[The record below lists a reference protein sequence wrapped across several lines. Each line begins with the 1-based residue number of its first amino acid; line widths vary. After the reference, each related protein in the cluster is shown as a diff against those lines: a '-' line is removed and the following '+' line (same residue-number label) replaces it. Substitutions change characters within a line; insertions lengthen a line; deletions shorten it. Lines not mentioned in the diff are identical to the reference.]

1 MKKRNDKKKRRVR
14 VIRTV
19 LLLFCLLIGASFGYP
34 VQAGQEQREQ
44 QEEETRQKLMEDME
58 LGQMQDAVN
67 QILKEDSFSIEE
79 VLSRIL
85 NGESLFQKETMS
97 KWFKNI
103 VKAQL
108 QREQKAMFQVV
119 LLVLLAAVFS
129 NFTAVF
135 GDGKTG
141 ETSFY
146 ITYMLL
152 LAVLIKSFGSMGVE
166 LKELLENFILFLK
179 ALMPSY
185 FLAVTASSGSATA
198 MIFYEAVL
206 FLIYVIQ
213 VVFLKAVIPAIYIWA
228 LVALVNYLH
237 SEDFL
242 SKMAELLQ
250 TLIEWSLKSSTA
262 VVIGMQLIQNMIGP
276 AMDSLKR
283 DIIGKTAAS
292 IPGIG
297 NAINGVTEVALGTAV
312 IIRNGIGVVGIIV
325 LVCIGIR
332 PVIRLA
338 LLAFL
343 YKLLAAVV
351 QPVSDKRMT
360 GALSTIGNGYVLF
373 LKVLLCMELLIF
385 ITIAILSISF
395 IGK

>member
-1 MKKRNDKKKRRVR
+1 MKRR
-14 VIRTV
+14 IRFILAV
-19 LLLFCLLIGASFGYP
+19 FLICLEFGATF
-34 VQAGQEQREQ
+34 VQAGQKQREQ

-79 VLSRIL
+79 IL
-85 NGESLFQKETMS
+85 NQILKGESLFQKETMS

-152 LAVLIKSFGSMGVE
+152 LALLIKSFGSMGVE

-213 VVFLKAVIPAIYIWA
+213 VVFLKGIVPAIYVLA
-228 LVALVNYLH
+228 LVELVNYLH

-250 TLIEWSLKSSTA
+250 TLIEWSLKSCMA
-262 VVIGMQLIQNMIGP
+262 VVLGMQLIQNMIGP

-312 IIRNGIGVVGIIV
+312 IIRNGIGVVGIII

-385 ITIAILSISF
+385 ITIAILNISF

>member
-1 MKKRNDKKKRRVR
+1 MKRRK
-14 VIRTV
+14 IRFILAV
-19 LLLFCLLIGASFGYP
+19 FLLCLEFGATF
-34 VQAGQEQREQ
+34 VQAGQKQREQ

-79 VLSRIL
+79 IL
-85 NGESLFQKETMS
+85 NQILKGESLFQKETMS

-152 LAVLIKSFGSMGVE
+152 LALLIKSFGSMGVE

-213 VVFLKAVIPAIYIWA
+213 VVFLKGIVPAIYVLA
-228 LVALVNYLH
+228 LVELVNYLH

-250 TLIEWSLKSSTA
+250 TLIEWSLKSCMA
-262 VVIGMQLIQNMIGP
+262 VVLGMQLIQNMIGP

-312 IIRNGIGVVGIIV
+312 IIRNGIGVVGIII

-373 LKVLLCMELLIF
+373 LKLLLCMELLIF

>member
-1 MKKRNDKKKRRVR
+1 MKRRK
-14 VIRTV
+14 I
-19 LLLFCLLIGASFGYP
+19 LFILAVFLICLEFGATF
-34 VQAGQEQREQ
+34 VQAGQKQREQ

-79 VLSRIL
+79 IL
-85 NGESLFQKETMS
+85 NQILKGESLFQKETMS

-152 LAVLIKSFGSMGVE
+152 LALLIKSFGSMGVE

-213 VVFLKAVIPAIYIWA
+213 VVFLKGIVPAIYVLA
-228 LVALVNYLH
+228 LVELVNYLH

-250 TLIEWSLKSSTA
+250 TLIEWSLKSCMA
-262 VVIGMQLIQNMIGP
+262 VVLGMQLIQNMIGP

-312 IIRNGIGVVGIIV
+312 IIRNGIGVVGIII

>member
-1 MKKRNDKKKRRVR
+1 MKRRK
-14 VIRTV
+14 IRFILAV
-19 LLLFCLLIGASFGYP
+19 FLICLEFGATF
-34 VQAGQEQREQ
+34 VQAGQKQREQ

-79 VLSRIL
+79 IL
-85 NGESLFQKETMS
+85 NQILKGESLFQKETMS

-152 LAVLIKSFGSMGVE
+152 LALLIKSFGSMGVE

-206 FLIYVIQ
+206 LLIYVIQ
-213 VVFLKAVIPAIYIWA
+213 VVFLKGIVPAIYVLA
-228 LVALVNYLH
+228 LVELVNYLH

-250 TLIEWSLKSSTA
+250 TLIEWSLKSCMA
-262 VVIGMQLIQNMIGP
+262 VVLGMQLIQNMIGP

-312 IIRNGIGVVGIIV
+312 IILNGIGVVGIII

>member
-1 MKKRNDKKKRRVR
+1 MKRRK
-14 VIRTV
+14 IRFILAV
-19 LLLFCLLIGASFGYP
+19 FLICLEFGATF
-34 VQAGQEQREQ
+34 VQAGQKQREQ

-79 VLSRIL
+79 IL
-85 NGESLFQKETMS
+85 NQILKGESLFQKETMS

-152 LAVLIKSFGSMGVE
+152 LALLIKSFGSMGVE

-213 VVFLKAVIPAIYIWA
+213 VVFLKGIVPAIYVLA
-228 LVALVNYLH
+228 LVELVNYLH

-242 SKMAELLQ
+242 SKMAGLLQ
-250 TLIEWSLKSSTA
+250 TLIEWSLKSCMA
-262 VVIGMQLIQNMIGP
+262 VVLGMQLIQNMIGP

-312 IIRNGIGVVGIIV
+312 IIRNGIGVVGIII

>member
-1 MKKRNDKKKRRVR
+1 MKRRK
-14 VIRTV
+14 IRFILAV
-19 LLLFCLLIGASFGYP
+19 FLLCLEFGATF
-34 VQAGQEQREQ
+34 VQAGQKQREQ

-79 VLSRIL
+79 IL
-85 NGESLFQKETMS
+85 NQILKGESLFQKETMS

-152 LAVLIKSFGSMGVE
+152 LALLIKSFGSMGVE
-166 LKELLENFILFLK
+166 LKELLENFIFIFK

-185 FLAVTASSGSATA
+185 FLAITASSGSATA

-213 VVFLKAVIPAIYIWA
+213 VVFLKGIVPAIYVLA
-228 LVALVNYLH
+228 LVELVNYLH

-250 TLIEWSLKSSTA
+250 TLIEWSLKSCMA
-262 VVIGMQLIQNMIGP
+262 VVLGMQLIQNMIGP

-312 IIRNGIGVVGIIV
+312 IIRNGIGVVGIII

-360 GALSTIGNGYVLF
+360 EHLAQLVRLCFIFKATALYGTFDFYHDCNSKYFIYRKIG
-373 LKVLLCMELLIF
+373 
-385 ITIAILSISF
+385 
-395 IGK
+395 

>member
-1 MKKRNDKKKRRVR
+1 MKRKNFQFILV
-14 VIRTV
+14 VFLI
-19 LLLFCLLIGASFGYP
+19 CLEFGATF
-34 VQAGQEQREQ
+34 VQAGQKQREQ

-79 VLSRIL
+79 IL
-85 NGESLFQKETMS
+85 NQILKGESLFQKETMS

-152 LAVLIKSFGSMGVE
+152 LALLIKSFGSMGVE

-213 VVFLKAVIPAIYIWA
+213 VVFLKGIVPAIYVLA
-228 LVALVNYLH
+228 LVELVNYLH

-250 TLIEWSLKSSTA
+250 TLIEWSLKSCMA
-262 VVIGMQLIQNMIGP
+262 VVLGMQLIQNMIGP

-312 IIRNGIGVVGIIV
+312 IIRNGIGVVGIII

>member
-1 MKKRNDKKKRRVR
+1 MKRRK
-14 VIRTV
+14 IRFILAV
-19 LLLFCLLIGASFGYP
+19 FLICLEFGATF
-34 VQAGQEQREQ
+34 VQAGQKQREQ

-79 VLSRIL
+79 IL
-85 NGESLFQKETMS
+85 NQILKGESLFQKETMS

-119 LLVLLAAVFS
+119 LLVLLVPVFS

-135 GDGKTG
+135 GDGKIG

-152 LAVLIKSFGSMGVE
+152 LALLIKSFGSMGVE

-213 VVFLKAVIPAIYIWA
+213 VVFLKGIVPAIYVLA
-228 LVALVNYLH
+228 LVELVNYLH

-250 TLIEWSLKSSTA
+250 TLIEWSLKSCMA
-262 VVIGMQLIQNMIGP
+262 VVLGMQLIQNMIGP

-283 DIIGKTAAS
+283 DIIGKTAPS

-312 IIRNGIGVVGIIV
+312 IIRNGIGVVGIII

-338 LLAFL
+338 PLAFL
-343 YKLLAAVV
+343 YKLLALVV

>member
-1 MKKRNDKKKRRVR
+1 MKRRK
-14 VIRTV
+14 IRFILAV
-19 LLLFCLLIGASFGYP
+19 FLICLEFGATF
-34 VQAGQEQREQ
+34 VQAGQKQREQ

-79 VLSRIL
+79 IL
-85 NGESLFQKETMS
+85 NQILKGESLFQKETMS
-97 KWFKNI
+97 KWFQNI

-135 GDGKTG
+135 GDGKIG

-152 LAVLIKSFGSMGVE
+152 LALLIKSFGSMGVE

-213 VVFLKAVIPAIYIWA
+213 VVFLKGIVPAIYVLA
-228 LVALVNYLH
+228 LVELVNYLH

-250 TLIEWSLKSSTA
+250 TLIEWSLKSCMA
-262 VVIGMQLIQNMIGP
+262 VVLGMQLIQNMIGP

-312 IIRNGIGVVGIIV
+312 IIRNGIGVVGIII

>member
-1 MKKRNDKKKRRVR
+1 MKRRK
-14 VIRTV
+14 IRFILAV
-19 LLLFCLLIGASFGYP
+19 FLICLEFGATF
-34 VQAGQEQREQ
+34 VQAGQKQREQ

-79 VLSRIL
+79 IL
-85 NGESLFQKETMS
+85 NQILKGESLFQKETMS

-213 VVFLKAVIPAIYIWA
+213 VVFLKGMIPAIYVLA
-228 LVALVNYLH
+228 LVELVNYLH

-250 TLIEWSLKSSTA
+250 TLIEWTLKSCMA
-262 VVIGMQLIQNMIGP
+262 VVLGMQLIQNMIGP

-312 IIRNGIGVVGIIV
+312 IIRNGIGVVGIII

-343 YKLLAAVV
+343 YKLLAAVT

-373 LKVLLCMELLIF
+373 LKILLCMELLIF

>member
-1 MKKRNDKKKRRVR
+1 MKRR
-14 VIRTV
+14 IRFILAV
-19 LLLFCLLIGASFGYP
+19 FLICLEFGATF
-34 VQAGQEQREQ
+34 VQAGQKQREQ

-79 VLSRIL
+79 IL
-85 NGESLFQKETMS
+85 NQILKGESLFQKETMS

-152 LAVLIKSFGSMGVE
+152 LALLIKSFGSMGVE

-213 VVFLKAVIPAIYIWA
+213 VVFLKGIVPAIYVLA
-228 LVALVNYLH
+228 LVELVNYLH

-250 TLIEWSLKSSTA
+250 TLIEWSLKSCMA
-262 VVIGMQLIQNMIGP
+262 VVLGMQLIQNMIGP

-312 IIRNGIGVVGIIV
+312 IIRNGIGVVGIII

-343 YKLLAAVV
+343 YKMLAAVV

>member
-1 MKKRNDKKKRRVR
+1 MKRKNFQFILV
-14 VIRTV
+14 VFLI
-19 LLLFCLLIGASFGYP
+19 CLEFGATF
-34 VQAGQEQREQ
+34 VQAGQKQREQ

-79 VLSRIL
+79 IL
-85 NGESLFQKETMS
+85 NQILKGESLFQKETMS

-152 LAVLIKSFGSMGVE
+152 LAVLIKPFGSMGVE

-213 VVFLKAVIPAIYIWA
+213 VVFLKGMIPAIYVLA
-228 LVALVNYLH
+228 LVELVNYLH

-250 TLIEWSLKSSTA
+250 TLIEWTLKSCMA
-262 VVIGMQLIQNMIGP
+262 VVLGMQLIQNMIGP

-312 IIRNGIGVVGIIV
+312 IIRNGIGVVGIII

-373 LKVLLCMELLIF
+373 LKILLCMELLIF

>member
-1 MKKRNDKKKRRVR
+1 MKRNNNKKKRRVK
-14 VIRTV
+14 VILTV
-19 LLLFCLLIGASFGYP
+19 LLLCLLIGAGFGYS

-79 VLSRIL
+79 IL
-85 NGESLFQKETMS
+85 NQILKGKSLFQKETMS

-152 LAVLIKSFGSMGVE
+152 LALLIKSFGSMGVE

-185 FLAVTASSGSATA
+185 FLAVTASTGSATA

-213 VVFLKAVIPAIYIWA
+213 VVFLKGIVPAIYILA
-228 LVALVNYLH
+228 LVELVNYLH

-242 SKMAELLQ
+242 SKMVELLQ
-250 TLIEWSLKSSTA
+250 SLIEWTLKSCMA

>member
-1 MKKRNDKKKRRVR
+1 MKRKNFRFILAVFL
-14 VIRTV
+14 I
-19 LLLFCLLIGASFGYP
+19 CLEFGAIF
-34 VQAGQEQREQ
+34 VQAGQKQREQ
-44 QEEETRQKLMEDME
+44 QEEETRQRLMEDME

-79 VLSRIL
+79 IL
-85 NGESLFQKETMS
+85 NQILKGESLFQKETMS

-213 VVFLKAVIPAIYIWA
+213 VVFLKGMIPAIYVLA
-228 LVALVNYLH
+228 LVELVNYLH

-250 TLIEWSLKSSTA
+250 TLIEWTLKSCMA
-262 VVIGMQLIQNMIGP
+262 VVLGMQLIQNMIGP

-312 IIRNGIGVVGIIV
+312 IIRNGIGVVGIII

-343 YKLLAAVV
+343 YKLLAAVT

-373 LKVLLCMELLIF
+373 LKILLCMELLIF

>member
-1 MKKRNDKKKRRVR
+1 MKRR
-14 VIRTV
+14 IRFILAV
-19 LLLFCLLIGASFGYP
+19 FLICLEFGATF
-34 VQAGQEQREQ
+34 VQAGQKQREQ

-67 QILKEDSFSIEE
+67 QILKEDSLSIEE
-79 VLSRIL
+79 IL
-85 NGESLFQKETMS
+85 NQILKGESLFQKETMS

-152 LAVLIKSFGSMGVE
+152 LALLIKSFGSMGVE

-213 VVFLKAVIPAIYIWA
+213 VVFLKGIVPAIYVLA
-228 LVALVNYLH
+228 LVELVNYLH

-250 TLIEWSLKSSTA
+250 TLIEWSLKSCMA
-262 VVIGMQLIQNMIGP
+262 VVLGMQLIQNMIGP

-312 IIRNGIGVVGIIV
+312 IIRNGIGVVGIII

>member
-1 MKKRNDKKKRRVR
+1 MKRKNFRFILV
-14 VIRTV
+14 VFLI
-19 LLLFCLLIGASFGYP
+19 CLEFGATF
-34 VQAGQEQREQ
+34 VQAGQKQREQ

-79 VLSRIL
+79 IL
-85 NGESLFQKETMS
+85 NQILKGESLFQKETMS

-213 VVFLKAVIPAIYIWA
+213 VVFLKGMIPAIYVLA
-228 LVALVNYLH
+228 LVELVNYLH

-250 TLIEWSLKSSTA
+250 TLIEWTLKSCMA
-262 VVIGMQLIQNMIGP
+262 VVLGMQLIQNMIGP

-312 IIRNGIGVVGIIV
+312 IIRNGIGVVGMII

-343 YKLLAAVV
+343 YKLLAAVT

-373 LKVLLCMELLIF
+373 LKILLCMELLIF

>member
-1 MKKRNDKKKRRVR
+1 MKRKNFRFILV
-14 VIRTV
+14 VFLI
-19 LLLFCLLIGASFGYP
+19 CLEFGATF
-34 VQAGQEQREQ
+34 VQAGQKQREQ

-79 VLSRIL
+79 IL
-85 NGESLFQKETMS
+85 NQILKGESLFQKETMS

-213 VVFLKAVIPAIYIWA
+213 VVFLKGMIPAIYVLA
-228 LVALVNYLH
+228 LVELVNYLH

-250 TLIEWSLKSSTA
+250 TLIEWTLKSCMA
-262 VVIGMQLIQNMIGP
+262 VVLGMQLIQNMIGP

-312 IIRNGIGVVGIIV
+312 IIRNGIGVVGMII

-373 LKVLLCMELLIF
+373 LKVLFCMELLIF

>member
-1 MKKRNDKKKRRVR
+1 MKRKNFRFILV
-14 VIRTV
+14 VFLI
-19 LLLFCLLIGASFGYP
+19 CLEFGATF
-34 VQAGQEQREQ
+34 VQAGQKQREQ

-79 VLSRIL
+79 IL
-85 NGESLFQKETMS
+85 NQILKGESLFQKETMS

-152 LAVLIKSFGSMGVE
+152 LALLIKSFGSMGVE

-213 VVFLKAVIPAIYIWA
+213 VVFLKGMIPAIYVLA
-228 LVALVNYLH
+228 LVELVNYLH

-250 TLIEWSLKSSTA
+250 TLIEWTLKSCMA
-262 VVIGMQLIQNMIGP
+262 VVLGMQLIQNMIGP

-312 IIRNGIGVVGIIV
+312 IIRNGIGVVGIII

-343 YKLLAAVV
+343 YKLLAAVT

-373 LKVLLCMELLIF
+373 LKILLCMELLIF

>member
-1 MKKRNDKKKRRVR
+1 MKRRK
-14 VIRTV
+14 IRFILAV
-19 LLLFCLLIGASFGYP
+19 FLICLEFGATF
-34 VQAGQEQREQ
+34 VQAGQKQREQ

-79 VLSRIL
+79 IL
-85 NGESLFQKETMS
+85 NQILKGESLFQKETMS

-152 LAVLIKSFGSMGVE
+152 LALLIKSFGSMGVE

-179 ALMPSY
+179 ALMSY

-213 VVFLKAVIPAIYIWA
+213 VVFLKGIVPAIYVLA
-228 LVALVNYLH
+228 LVELVNYLH

-250 TLIEWSLKSSTA
+250 TLIEWSLKSCMA
-262 VVIGMQLIQNMIGP
+262 VVLGMQLIQNMIGP

-312 IIRNGIGVVGIIV
+312 IIRNGIGVVGIII

-343 YKLLAAVV
+343 YKLLAAIV

>member
-1 MKKRNDKKKRRVR
+1 MKRRK
-14 VIRTV
+14 IRFILAV
-19 LLLFCLLIGASFGYP
+19 FLICLEFGATF
-34 VQAGQEQREQ
+34 VQAGQKQREQ
-44 QEEETRQKLMEDME
+44 QEEETRQKLMDDME

-79 VLSRIL
+79 IL
-85 NGESLFQKETMS
+85 NQILKGESLFQKETMS

-152 LAVLIKSFGSMGVE
+152 LALLIKSFGSMGVE

-213 VVFLKAVIPAIYIWA
+213 VVFLKGIVPAIYVLA
-228 LVALVNYLH
+228 LVELVNYLH

-250 TLIEWSLKSSTA
+250 TLIEWSLKSCMA
-262 VVIGMQLIQNMIGP
+262 VVLGMQLIQNMIGP

-312 IIRNGIGVVGIIV
+312 IIRNGIGVVGIII

>member
-1 MKKRNDKKKRRVR
+1 M
-14 VIRTV
+14 I
-19 LLLFCLLIGASFGYP
+19 CLEFGATF
-34 VQAGQEQREQ
+34 VQAGQKQREQ

-79 VLSRIL
+79 IL
-85 NGESLFQKETMS
+85 NQILKGESLFQKETMS

-135 GDGKTG
+135 GDGKIG

-152 LAVLIKSFGSMGVE
+152 LALLIKSFGSMGVE

-213 VVFLKAVIPAIYIWA
+213 VVFLKGIVPAIYVLA
-228 LVALVNYLH
+228 LIELVNYLH

-250 TLIEWSLKSSTA
+250 TLIEWSLKSCMA
-262 VVIGMQLIQNMIGP
+262 VVLGMQLIQNMIGP

-312 IIRNGIGVVGIIV
+312 IIRNGIGVVGIII

>member
-1 MKKRNDKKKRRVR
+1 MKRNNNKKKRRVK
-14 VIRTV
+14 VILTV
-19 LLLFCLLIGASFGYP
+19 LLLCLLIGAGFGYS

-79 VLSRIL
+79 IL
-85 NGESLFQKETMS
+85 NQILKGKSLFQKETMS

-152 LAVLIKSFGSMGVE
+152 LALLIKSFGSMGVE

-185 FLAVTASSGSATA
+185 FLAVTASTGSATA

-213 VVFLKAVIPAIYIWA
+213 VVFLKGIVPAIYILA
-228 LVALVNYLH
+228 LVELVNYLH

-250 TLIEWSLKSSTA
+250 SLIEWTLKSCMA

>member
-1 MKKRNDKKKRRVR
+1 MKRRK
-14 VIRTV
+14 IRFILAV
-19 LLLFCLLIGASFGYP
+19 FLICLEFGATF
-34 VQAGQEQREQ
+34 VQAGQKQREQ

-79 VLSRIL
+79 IL
-85 NGESLFQKETMS
+85 NQILKGESLFQKETMS

-152 LAVLIKSFGSMGVE
+152 LALLIKSFGSMGVE

-213 VVFLKAVIPAIYIWA
+213 VVFLKGIVPAIYVLA
-228 LVALVNYLH
+228 LVELVNYLH

-250 TLIEWSLKSSTA
+250 TLIEWSLKSCMA
-262 VVIGMQLIQNMIGP
+262 VVLGMQLIQNMIGP

-312 IIRNGIGVVGIIV
+312 IIRNGIGVVGIII
-325 LVCIGIR
+325 LVCIRIR

>member
-1 MKKRNDKKKRRVR
+1 MKRRK
-14 VIRTV
+14 IRFILAV
-19 LLLFCLLIGASFGYP
+19 FLICLEFGATF
-34 VQAGQEQREQ
+34 VQAGQKQREQ

-79 VLSRIL
+79 IL
-85 NGESLFQKETMS
+85 NQILKGESLFQKETMS

-152 LAVLIKSFGSMGVE
+152 LALLIKSFGSMGVE

-213 VVFLKAVIPAIYIWA
+213 VVFLKGIVPAIYVLA
-228 LVALVNYLH
+228 LVELVNYLH

-250 TLIEWSLKSSTA
+250 TLIEWSLKSCMA
-262 VVIGMQLIQNMIGP
+262 VVLGMQLIQNMIGP

-297 NAINGVTEVALGTAV
+297 HAINGVTEVALGTAV
-312 IIRNGIGVVGIIV
+312 IIRNGIGVVGIII

>member
-1 MKKRNDKKKRRVR
+1 MKRR
-14 VIRTV
+14 IRFILAV
-19 LLLFCLLIGASFGYP
+19 FLICLEFGATF
-34 VQAGQEQREQ
+34 VQAEQKQREQ

-79 VLSRIL
+79 IL
-85 NGESLFQKETMS
+85 NQILKGESLFQKETMS

-152 LAVLIKSFGSMGVE
+152 LALLIKSFGSMGVE

-213 VVFLKAVIPAIYIWA
+213 VVFLKGIVPAIYVLA
-228 LVALVNYLH
+228 LVELVNYLH

-250 TLIEWSLKSSTA
+250 TLIEWSLKSCMA
-262 VVIGMQLIQNMIGP
+262 VVLGMQLIQNMIGP

-312 IIRNGIGVVGIIV
+312 IIRNGIGVVGIII

>member
-1 MKKRNDKKKRRVR
+1 MKRRK
-14 VIRTV
+14 IRFILAV
-19 LLLFCLLIGASFGYP
+19 FLICLEFGATF
-34 VQAGQEQREQ
+34 VQAGQKQREQ

-67 QILKEDSFSIEE
+67 QILKVDSFSIEE
-79 VLSRIL
+79 IL
-85 NGESLFQKETMS
+85 NQILKGESLFQKETMS

-152 LAVLIKSFGSMGVE
+152 LALLIKSFGSMGVE

-206 FLIYVIQ
+206 LLIYVIQ
-213 VVFLKAVIPAIYIWA
+213 VVFLKGIVPAIYVLA
-228 LVALVNYLH
+228 LVELVNYLH

-250 TLIEWSLKSSTA
+250 TLIEWSLKSCMA
-262 VVIGMQLIQNMIGP
+262 VVLGMQLIQNMIGP

-312 IIRNGIGVVGIIV
+312 IIRNGIGVVGIII

>member
-1 MKKRNDKKKRRVR
+1 MKRR
-14 VIRTV
+14 IRFILAV
-19 LLLFCLLIGASFGYP
+19 FLICLEFGATF
-34 VQAGQEQREQ
+34 VQAGQKQREQ

-79 VLSRIL
+79 IL
-85 NGESLFQKETMS
+85 NQILKGESLFQKETMS

-119 LLVLLAAVFS
+119 LLVFLAAVFS

-135 GDGKTG
+135 GDRKTG

-152 LAVLIKSFGSMGVE
+152 LALLIKSFGSMGVE

-213 VVFLKAVIPAIYIWA
+213 VVFLKGIVPAIYVLA
-228 LVALVNYLH
+228 LVELVNYLH

-250 TLIEWSLKSSTA
+250 TLIEWSLKSCMA
-262 VVIGMQLIQNMIGP
+262 VVLGMQLIQNMIGP

-312 IIRNGIGVVGIIV
+312 IIRNGIGVVGIII
-325 LVCIGIR
+325 LVCIG
-332 PVIRLA
+332 
-338 LLAFL
+338 
-343 YKLLAAVV
+343 
-351 QPVSDKRMT
+351 T
-360 GALSTIGNGYVLF
+360 GR
-373 LKVLLCMELLIF
+373 
-385 ITIAILSISF
+385 
-395 IGK
+395 

>member
-1 MKKRNDKKKRRVR
+1 MKRR
-14 VIRTV
+14 IRFILAV
-19 LLLFCLLIGASFGYP
+19 FLICLEFGATF
-34 VQAGQEQREQ
+34 VQAGQKQREQ

-79 VLSRIL
+79 IL
-85 NGESLFQKETMS
+85 NQILKGESLFQKETMS

-152 LAVLIKSFGSMGVE
+152 LALLIKSFGSMGVE

-213 VVFLKAVIPAIYIWA
+213 VVFLKGIVPAIYVLA
-228 LVALVNYLH
+228 LVELVNYLH

-250 TLIEWSLKSSTA
+250 TLIEWSLKSCMA
-262 VVIGMQLIQNMIGP
+262 VVLGMQLIQNMIGP

-297 NAINGVTEVALGTAV
+297 NAINGVTEVGLGTAV
-312 IIRNGIGVVGIIV
+312 IIRNGIGVVGIII

>member
-1 MKKRNDKKKRRVR
+1 MKRRK
-14 VIRTV
+14 IRFILAV
-19 LLLFCLLIGASFGYP
+19 FLICLEFGATF
-34 VQAGQEQREQ
+34 VQAGQKQREQ

-79 VLSRIL
+79 IL
-85 NGESLFQKETMS
+85 NQILKGESLFQKETMS

-152 LAVLIKSFGSMGVE
+152 LALLIKSFGSMGVE

-213 VVFLKAVIPAIYIWA
+213 VVFLKGIVPAIYVLA
-228 LVALVNYLH
+228 LVELVNYLH

-250 TLIEWSLKSSTA
+250 TLIEWSLKSRMA
-262 VVIGMQLIQNMIGP
+262 VVLGMQLIQNMIGP

-312 IIRNGIGVVGIIV
+312 IIRNGIGVVGIII

-373 LKVLLCMELLIF
+373 LKLLLCMELLIF

>member
-1 MKKRNDKKKRRVR
+1 MKRKNFQFILV
-14 VIRTV
+14 VFLI
-19 LLLFCLLIGASFGYP
+19 CLEFGATF
-34 VQAGQEQREQ
+34 VQAGQKQREQ

-79 VLSRIL
+79 IL
-85 NGESLFQKETMS
+85 NQILKGESLFQKETMS

-152 LAVLIKSFGSMGVE
+152 LAVLRKSFGSMGVE

-213 VVFLKAVIPAIYIWA
+213 VVFLKGMIPAIYVLA
-228 LVALVNYLH
+228 LVELVNYLH

-250 TLIEWSLKSSTA
+250 TLIEWTLKSCMA
-262 VVIGMQLIQNMIGP
+262 VVLGMQLIQNMIGP

-312 IIRNGIGVVGIIV
+312 IIRNGIGVVGIII

-373 LKVLLCMELLIF
+373 LKILLCMELLIF

>member
-1 MKKRNDKKKRRVR
+1 MKRKKFRFILAV
-14 VIRTV
+14 
-19 LLLFCLLIGASFGYP
+19 FLICMQLGMIF
-34 VQAGQEQREQ
+34 VQAAQEQRKQ

-79 VLSRIL
+79 IL
-85 NGESLFQKETMS
+85 NQILSGESLRPEKRFQQ
-97 KWFKNI
+97 WIKNI
-103 VKAQL
+103 LASQI
-108 QREQKAMFQVV
+108 QRERKEMLQVV

-146 ITYMLL
+146 VTYMILLALL
-152 LAVLIKSFGSMGVE
+152 LKSFGNMGVQ
-166 LKELLENFILFLK
+166 LKEILENFILFLK

-185 FLAVTASSGSATA
+185 FLAVTAASGSSSA

-206 FLIYVIQ
+206 FLIYIIQ
-213 VVFLKAVIPAIYIWA
+213 TIFLKVVIPGIYILA
-228 LVALVNYLH
+228 LVELVNYLH

-250 TLIEWSLKSSTA
+250 TLIEWTLKSCTA

-283 DIIGKTAAS
+283 DVIGKTAAS

-312 IIRNGIGVVGIIV
+312 IIRNGIGVIGMII
-325 LVCIGIR
+325 LISIGIG
-332 PVIRLA
+332 PVIRLG

-343 YKLLAAVV
+343 YKLLAAMV

-360 GALSTIGNGYVLF
+360 GALSTIGNGYLLF
-373 LKVLLCMELLIF
+373 LKVLLCLELLSF
-385 ITIAILSISF
+385 ITIAILSVSF

>member
-1 MKKRNDKKKRRVR
+1 MKRR
-14 VIRTV
+14 IRFILAV
-19 LLLFCLLIGASFGYP
+19 FLICLEFGATF
-34 VQAGQEQREQ
+34 VQAGQKQREQ

-79 VLSRIL
+79 IL
-85 NGESLFQKETMS
+85 NQILKGESLFQKETMS

-135 GDGKTG
+135 GDGKIG

-152 LAVLIKSFGSMGVE
+152 LALLIKSFGSMGVE

-213 VVFLKAVIPAIYIWA
+213 VVFLKGIVPAIYVLA
-228 LVALVNYLH
+228 LVELVNYLH

-250 TLIEWSLKSSTA
+250 TLIEWSLKSCMA
-262 VVIGMQLIQNMIGP
+262 VVLGMQLIQNMIGP

-312 IIRNGIGVVGIIV
+312 IIRNGIGVVGIII

>member
-1 MKKRNDKKKRRVR
+1 MKRKNFRFILV
-14 VIRTV
+14 VFLI
-19 LLLFCLLIGASFGYP
+19 CLEFGATF
-34 VQAGQEQREQ
+34 VQAGQKQREQ

-79 VLSRIL
+79 IL
-85 NGESLFQKETMS
+85 NQILKGESLFQKETMS

-213 VVFLKAVIPAIYIWA
+213 VVFLKGMIPAIYVLA
-228 LVALVNYLH
+228 LVELVNYLH

-250 TLIEWSLKSSTA
+250 TLIEWTLKSCMA
-262 VVIGMQLIQNMIGP
+262 VVLGMQLIQNMIGP

-312 IIRNGIGVVGIIV
+312 IIRNGIGVVGIII

-343 YKLLAAVV
+343 YKLLAAAT

-373 LKVLLCMELLIF
+373 LKILLCMELLIF

>member
-1 MKKRNDKKKRRVR
+1 MKRRK
-14 VIRTV
+14 IRFILAV
-19 LLLFCLLIGASFGYP
+19 FLICLEFGATF
-34 VQAGQEQREQ
+34 VQAGQKQREQ

-79 VLSRIL
+79 IL
-85 NGESLFQKETMS
+85 NQILKGESLFQKETMS

-135 GDGKTG
+135 GDGKIG

-152 LAVLIKSFGSMGVE
+152 LALLIKSFGSMGVE

-213 VVFLKAVIPAIYIWA
+213 VVFLKGIVPAIYVLA
-228 LVALVNYLH
+228 LVELVNYLH

-250 TLIEWSLKSSTA
+250 TLIEWSLKSCMA
-262 VVIGMQLIQNMIGP
+262 VVLGMQLIQNMIGP

-297 NAINGVTEVALGTAV
+297 NAINGVTEVALGTVV
-312 IIRNGIGVVGIIV
+312 IIRNGIGVVGIII

>member
-1 MKKRNDKKKRRVR
+1 MKRRK
-14 VIRTV
+14 IRFILAV
-19 LLLFCLLIGASFGYP
+19 FLICLEFGATF
-34 VQAGQEQREQ
+34 VQAGQKQREQ

-79 VLSRIL
+79 IL
-85 NGESLFQKETMS
+85 NQILKGESLFQKGTMS

-152 LAVLIKSFGSMGVE
+152 LALLIKSFGSMGVE

-213 VVFLKAVIPAIYIWA
+213 VVFLKGIVPAIYVLA
-228 LVALVNYLH
+228 LVELVNYLH

-250 TLIEWSLKSSTA
+250 TLIEWSLKSCMA
-262 VVIGMQLIQNMIGP
+262 VVLGMQLIQNMIGP

-312 IIRNGIGVVGIIV
+312 IIRNGIGVVGIII

>member
-1 MKKRNDKKKRRVR
+1 MKRKNFRFILV
-14 VIRTV
+14 VFLI
-19 LLLFCLLIGASFGYP
+19 CLEFGATF
-34 VQAGQEQREQ
+34 VQAGQKQREQ

-79 VLSRIL
+79 IL
-85 NGESLFQKETMS
+85 NQILKGESLFQKETMS

-141 ETSFY
+141 ETRFY

-213 VVFLKAVIPAIYIWA
+213 VVFLKGMIPAIYVLA
-228 LVALVNYLH
+228 LVELVNYLH

-250 TLIEWSLKSSTA
+250 TLIEWTLKSCMA
-262 VVIGMQLIQNMIGP
+262 VVLGMQLIQNMIGP

-312 IIRNGIGVVGIIV
+312 IIRNGIGVVGIII

-373 LKVLLCMELLIF
+373 LKILLCMELLIF

>member
-1 MKKRNDKKKRRVR
+1 MKRRK
-14 VIRTV
+14 IRFILAV
-19 LLLFCLLIGASFGYP
+19 FLICLEFGATF
-34 VQAGQEQREQ
+34 VQAGQKQREQ

-79 VLSRIL
+79 IL
-85 NGESLFQKETMS
+85 NQILKGESLFQKETMS

-152 LAVLIKSFGSMGVE
+152 LALLIKSFGSMGVE

-213 VVFLKAVIPAIYIWA
+213 VVFLKGIVPAIYVLA
-228 LVALVNYLH
+228 LVELVNYLH

-250 TLIEWSLKSSTA
+250 TLIEWSLKSCMA
-262 VVIGMQLIQNMIGP
+262 VVLGMQLIQNMIGP

-312 IIRNGIGVVGIIV
+312 IIRNGTGVVGIII

>member
-1 MKKRNDKKKRRVR
+1 MKRKNFRFILV
-14 VIRTV
+14 VFLI
-19 LLLFCLLIGASFGYP
+19 CLEFGATF
-34 VQAGQEQREQ
+34 VQAGQKQREQ

-67 QILKEDSFSIEE
+67 QILREDSFSIEE
-79 VLSRIL
+79 IL
-85 NGESLFQKETMS
+85 NQILKGESLFQKETMS

-213 VVFLKAVIPAIYIWA
+213 VVFLKGMIPAIYVLA
-228 LVALVNYLH
+228 LVELVNYLH

-250 TLIEWSLKSSTA
+250 TLIEWTLKSCMA
-262 VVIGMQLIQNMIGP
+262 VVLGMQLIQNMIGP

-312 IIRNGIGVVGIIV
+312 IIRNGIGVVGIII

-373 LKVLLCMELLIF
+373 LKILLCMELLIF